1 MSSLQVDE
9 RSRGGRSRS
18 PADRRREDEDRPRDR
33 DRDRS
38 SVRTST
44 ANIVEAGVYPPA
56 NDNYRDV
63 DPALAYERLGNY
75 PPPAGGDRGS
85 GDYYRGSPPSGDRD
99 RIRDRERDYGSSY
112 NASAPS
118 LGRPRERSPSRER
131 LRDQSRPRAQ
141 SRDRRP
147 DPRESSDWGKNI
159 NRERPGEIA
168 GMYLPPKYAA
178 TVVSADPA
186 GSPPGS
192 RDSFHGHGRTPSTSG
207 GRERDSSRE
216 RKQRRI
222 DEDLA
227 YGKLPGSSTSGYP
240 AQRPASP
247 QTYNKRPETPPSP
260 GYRRPRPSSYHAGA
274 GRPIDDKYGEP
285 IGRPSGR
292 THSPNISISSAYD
305 LRLDDRKGGRNDPP
319 SVVTIEP
326 PHGGGYPSSPGRG
339 RHEDDGGKPPLKS
352 AMRPGREKSPL
363 PPTNRMSLLSVN
375 AHTPHTSNGN
385 LSVANAPASPMLE
398 SYHGT
403 YQSMSPMPS
412 PLMLPTQ
419 PGPNG
424 SSYSF
429 VEPLS
434 PLYGSSSDDE
444 HGHRIRRGSNAG
456 IGGGGGEK
464 KGHTRTHSRRAR
476 FHDPIDDAARLAKAL
491 KGETRAPDTASLIE
505 ILPGLTHEQVMDLRV
520 EYKRLVKTGAERKG
534 VNIAKHIRA
543 RLKDEDPTLM
553 KACYTVALGRWEA
566 EAYWANFWY
575 HGDKTRRELLIESLM
590 GRTNE
595 EIRMIKE
602 GFSDKKYG
610 DSLVKCMKMELKEDK
625 FKKAVLMVLEEK
637 RQEDV
642 DQFGRPVRLDYELVA
657 DDVRMLR
664 DAIKA
669 ERGGESTMLAIVVM
683 RSESHLKEVM
693 RVYKETYRGA
703 NFARD
708 ALKKS
713 GNLVGEVLAHILNGV
728 INKPVRDAM
737 LLNHALTMSKR
748 DELRRELL
756 ISRLVRYHWD
766 AGHMSRV
773 KKAYHEHY
781 GKDLQEAVKEAT
793 SGEWGEFCGQLCVS
807 RMPDDVKKIE
817 RRPTDDF

>member
-1 MSSLQVDE
+1 MSLQVDE

-18 PADRRREDEDRPRDR
+18 PADRRREDEDRRPR
-33 DRDRS
+33 S
-38 SVRTST
+38 HVRTSS

-63 DPALAYERLGNY
+63 DPALAYEQLANY
-75 PPPAGGDRGS
+75 PPSAGNRGA
-85 GDYYRGSPPSGDRD
+85 DYYH
-99 RIRDRERDYGSSY
+99 SSY
-112 NASAPS
+112 HASAPS

-131 LRDQSRPRAQ
+131 VRDQSRLRAQ

-159 NRERPGEIA
+159 NRERPGEFA
-168 GMYLPPKYAA
+168 GMYLPPKYAT
-178 TVVSADPA
+178 TVVSADST
-186 GSPPGS
+186 GSPHGS

-207 GRERDSSRE
+207 RDRDSSRE
-216 RKQRRI
+216 RQQRKKDRLE
-222 DEDLA
+222 DDLA
-227 YGKLPGSSTSGYP
+227 YG
-240 AQRPASP
+240 
-247 QTYNKRPETPPSP
+247 KRPETPPSP
-260 GYRRPRPSSYHAGA
+260 GYHRPRPSSYHAGV
-274 GRPIDDKYGEP
+274 GRPDDKYGEP
-285 IGRPSGR
+285 IGRHSGR

-305 LRLDDRKGGRNDPP
+305 LRTDDRKGGRIEAP

-326 PHGGGYPSSPGRG
+326 PHVSGSSYPSSPGRG
-339 RHEDDGGKPPLKS
+339 RHEDDGKLPLKS

-375 AHTPHTSNGN
+375 GHNPHMSNGN

-434 PLYGSSSDDE
+434 PLYGSSSSDDE
-444 HGHRIRRGSNAG
+444 HHRKGGGS
-456 IGGGGGEK
+456 GGGEK
-464 KGHTRTHSRRAR
+464 KGHARTHSRRAR
-476 FHDPIDDAARLAKAL
+476 FHDPIDDAARLANAL
-491 KGETRAPDTASLIE
+491 KGESRAPDTPVLIE
-505 ILPGLTHEQVMDLRV
+505 ILPGLTHEQVMDLRS
-520 EYKRLVKTGAERKG
+520 EYKRLVKTGAERRG

-553 KACYTVALGRWEA
+553 KACYTVALGRWES

-595 EIRMIKE
+595 EICKIKA

-642 DQFGRPVRLDYELVA
+642 DRFGHPLRLDLELVA
-657 DDVRMLR
+657 DDVRTLR
-664 DAIKA
+664 DAIKS
-669 ERGGESTMLAIVVM
+669 ERGGESAMLAIVVM
-683 RSESHLKEVM
+683 RSETHLKEVM
-693 RVYKETYRGA
+693 RVYKETYKGA

-737 LLNHALTMSKR
+737 LLNHALTLSKR

-756 ISRLVRYHWD
+756 ISRLVRFHWD

-781 GKDLQEAVKEAT
+781 GQDLQEAVKEAT

>member
-38 SVRTST
+38 RVRTST
-44 ANIVEAGVYPPA
+44 ANIVEAGVYPPP

-63 DPALAYERLGNY
+63 DPALAYERLANY
-75 PPPAGGDRGS
+75 PPPAVGGRGGD
-85 GDYYRGSPPSGDRD
+85 DYYRSSPPSAADRD
-99 RIRDRERDYGSSY
+99 RNRDRDSRDYGSSY
-112 NASAPS
+112 TASAPV
-118 LGRPRERSPSRER
+118 LNRPRERSPSRER

-147 DPRESSDWGKNI
+147 DPRDDRRPVDPREAAEWGKNI
-159 NRERPGEIA
+159 NRERPAEVA

-178 TVVSADPA
+178 TVISADPG
-186 GSPPGS
+186 GSPHGS
-192 RDSFHGHGRTPSTSG
+192 RDSFQPGHARTPSTSG
-207 GRERDSSRE
+207 RDSGRERDSSRE
-216 RKQRRI
+216 RKQRKKDRTE
-222 DEDLA
+222 EDLA
-227 YGKLPGSSTSGYP
+227 YGKLPYGGSSSGYP
-240 AQRPASP
+240 SQRPASP
-247 QTYNKRPETPPSP
+247 PRYDNKRPETPPSP
-260 GYRRPRPSSYHAGA
+260 GYHRPRPSSYHAGS

-285 IGRPSGR
+285 VGRPSGR

-305 LRLDDRKGGRNDPP
+305 LRPDGRHEPP

-326 PHGGGYPSSPGRG
+326 PSSHGGGYPSSPGRG
-339 RHEDDGGKPPLKS
+339 RHDDDGSKPPLKS

-363 PPTNRMSLLSVN
+363 PPTNRMSLLSVGT
-375 AHTPHTSNGN
+375 HTPHMSNGN

-424 SSYSF
+424 STYSF

-434 PLYGSSSDDE
+434 PLYGSSSDSE
-444 HGHRIRRGSNAG
+444 HGHGQRIRRDSNAG
-456 IGGGGGEK
+456 SGGGDAK

-491 KGETRAPDTASLIE
+491 KGETRAPDTAALIE

-595 EIRMIKE
+595 EIRKIKE

-642 DQFGRPVRLDYELVA
+642 DQWGRPLRLDYELVA
-657 DDVRMLR
+657 DDVRTLR
-664 DAIKA
+664 DAVKS
-669 ERGGESTMLAIVVM
+669 ERGGESAMLAIVVM
-683 RSESHLKEVM
+683 RSEAHLREVM
-693 RVYKETYRGA
+693 RVYKETFRGG
-703 NFARD
+703 NFAKD

-713 GNLVGEVLAHILNGV
+713 GNLVVSIPHSFLTPFLVCEKILTTPPKITGRS
-728 INKPVRDAM
+728 PSPHPQRRHQQARPRR
-737 LLNHALTMSKR
+737 HAAQPR
-748 DELRRELL
+748 
-756 ISRLVRYHWD
+756 
-766 AGHMSRV
+766 
-773 KKAYHEHY
+773 
-781 GKDLQEAVKEAT
+781 
-793 SGEWGEFCGQLCVS
+793 
-807 RMPDDVKKIE
+807 PDPLKTG
-817 RRPTDDF
+817 RPPPGASYFSPC

>member
-18 PADRRREDEDRPRDR
+18 PADPRREDEDWPRDR
-33 DRDRS
+33 ERS
-38 SVRTST
+38 RARTST
-44 ANIVEAGVYPPA
+44 ANVVEAGVYPPA
-56 NDNYRDV
+56 NNNYRDV
-63 DPALAYERLGNY
+63 DPALAYEQLANY
-75 PPPAGGDRGS
+75 PPPAGDRG
-85 GDYYRGSPPSGDRD
+85 GDYYRSSPPSGDRD
-99 RIRDRERDYGSSY
+99 RNRDRDRDYGSSY

-118 LGRPRERSPSRER
+118 LGRPRERSLSRDR

-147 DPRESSDWGKNI
+147 DPRESPEWGKNI
-159 NRERPGEIA
+159 NRERPGEFG

-186 GSPPGS
+186 GSPHGS
-192 RDSFHGHGRTPSTSG
+192 RDLFHGHGRTPSTSG
-207 GRERDSSRE
+207 RERNSSRE
-216 RKQRRI
+216 R
-222 DEDLA
+222 
-227 YGKLPGSSTSGYP
+227 
-240 AQRPASP
+240 
-247 QTYNKRPETPPSP
+247 PPSP
-260 GYRRPRPSSYHAGA
+260 GYQRPRPSSYHAGA
-274 GRPIDDKYGEP
+274 GRPDDKYGEP

-292 THSPNISISSAYD
+292 THSPNMSISSAYD
-305 LRLDDRKGGRNDPP
+305 LRPP

-326 PHGGGYPSSPGRG
+326 PHSGGGGYPSSPGRG
-339 RHEDDGGKPPLKS
+339 HHEDDGKPPLKS
-352 AMRPGREKSPL
+352 AMRPGREKSPM

-375 AHTPHTSNGN
+375 THTPHMSNGN

-434 PLYGSSSDDE
+434 PLYGSSSSDDE
-444 HGHRIRRGSNAG
+444 HHRKGGSG
-456 IGGGGGEK
+456 SGEK

-476 FHDPIDDAARLAKAL
+476 FHDPIDDAARLAQAL
-491 KGETRAPDTASLIE
+491 KGETRAPDTLTLIE

-553 KACYTVALGRWEA
+553 KACYTVALGRWES

-595 EIRMIKE
+595 EIRKIKE

-642 DQFGRPVRLDYELVA
+642 DQFGRPVRLDFELVA
-657 DDVRMLR
+657 DDVRTLR
-664 DAIKA
+664 DAIKS
-669 ERGGESTMLAIVVM
+669 ERGGESAMLAIVVM
-683 RSESHLKEVM
+683 RSEAHLKEVM
-693 RVYKETYRGA
+693 RVYKETFRGA

-708 ALKKS
+708 ALKRS

-756 ISRLVRYHWD
+756 ISRLVRFHWD

-781 GKDLQEAVKEAT
+781 GKDLQEAVKETT

>member
-33 DRDRS
+33 ERS
-38 SVRTST
+38 RVRTST
-44 ANIVEAGVYPPA
+44 ANIVEGGVYPPA

-63 DPALAYERLGNY
+63 DPALAYERLANY
-75 PPPAGGDRGS
+75 PPPAGERG
-85 GDYYRGSPPSGDRD
+85 GDYYRRSPPSGIDP
-99 RIRDRERDYGSSY
+99 RDRERTYGTSY

-131 LRDQSRPRAQ
+131 LREQSRPRAQ

-147 DPRESSDWGKNI
+147 DPRGEPGDWGKNI
-159 NRERPGEIA
+159 NSERPGEYA

-178 TVVSADPA
+178 TVISADPS
-186 GSPPGS
+186 GSPHGS
-192 RDSFHGHGRTPSTSG
+192 RDSFQGHGRTPSTS

-216 RKQRRI
+216 RKQRKKDRYE
-222 DEDLA
+222 EDLA
-227 YGKLPGSSTSGYP
+227 YGKLPGNSSSGYP
-240 AQRPASP
+240 SAQPPASP
-247 QTYNKRPETPPSP
+247 ATYKRPETPPSP
-260 GYRRPRPSSYHAGA
+260 GYHRPRPSSYHAGA
-274 GRPIDDKYGEP
+274 SRPDDKYGEP
-285 IGRPSGR
+285 MGRPSGR

-305 LRLDDRKGGRNDPP
+305 LRLDDRKGGRNEPP

-326 PHGGGYPSSPGRG
+326 PHSTGGGRGDYPSSPGRG
-339 RHEDDGGKPPLKS
+339 RHDDDGKPPLKS
-352 AMRPGREKSPL
+352 AMRPGREKSPM

-375 AHTPHTSNGN
+375 THTPHMSNGN

-424 SSYSF
+424 STYSF

-444 HGHRIRRGSNAG
+444 QQRK
-456 IGGGGGEK
+456 GGEA
-464 KGHTRTHSRRAR
+464 KGHKRTHSRRAR
-476 FHDPIDDAARLAKAL
+476 FHDPIDDAARLAQAL
-491 KGETRAPDTASLIE
+491 KGESRAPDTAALIE
-505 ILPGLTHEQVMDLRV
+505 ILPGLTHEQVMDLRI

-543 RLKDEDPTLM
+543 RLKDEDPILM
-553 KACYTVALGRWEA
+553 KACYTVALGKWEA

-590 GRTNE
+590 GRTND
-595 EIRMIKE
+595 EIRKIKE

-642 DQFGRPVRLDYELVA
+642 DQWGRPLKLDYELVA
-657 DDVRMLR
+657 DDVRTLR

-669 ERGGESTMLAIVVM
+669 ERGGESAMLAIVVM
-683 RSESHLKEVM
+683 RSEAHLREVM
-693 RVYKETYRGA
+693 RVYKETFRGA

-737 LLNHALTMSKR
+737 LLNHALTLSKR

-756 ISRLVRYHWD
+756 ISRLVRFHWD